1 MKEKKMLTIAE
12 AFHRYLSNKRK
23 DGIIGL
29 EIETEVLN
37 KRDYPVGVVE
47 FLVDENTGSPCWKVP
62 ASKYW
67 TGVHDGSLRNY
78 GIEYILKEPLSYDET
93 LVALDE
99 FKRVF
104 KDVPFLEKQPG
115 TSVHV
120 HLNFQN
126 RTLLELASFITTFS
140 LVENLLTEF
149 SGLSRR
155 SNLFARP
162 HRVAEMQL
170 DTNISMFKRIN
181 RGEPTG
187 FVLDEGM
194 NKYAVLNLASLSKL
208 GTAEVRCF
216 RGTTDTDEIKRWV
229 TILHSV
235 YKSALSLKSP
245 KELVSLYRHVGVDL
259 VKTILGPSYPFRYTD
274 GWENLVRRN
283 EYYMVRYA
291 NAVDD
296 WSMFGSKYGG
306 TKSRSKKKDS
316 DETLAPGMISWDAL
330 DTVLQA
336 SHISPAQGETIYPW
350 GVSGNAATVVI
361 DDTYEEDLP

>member
-1 MKEKKMLTIAE
+1 MVTVAE
-12 AFHRYLSNKRK
+12 AFHRYLSSKRK

-37 KRDYPVGVVE
+37 KRDYPAGVVQY
-47 FLVDENTGSPCWKVP
+47 FVDEDTGNPHWVVLE
-62 ASKYW
+62 SKYW
-67 TGVHDGSLRNY
+67 EGVYDGSLRNY
-78 GIEYILKEPLSYDET
+78 GVEYILKEPLSYLDA
-93 LVALDE
+93 LSALDE
-99 FKRVF
+99 FRTIF

-126 RTLLELASFITTFS
+126 RTLCELASFVTTFA

-149 SGLSRR
+149 SGVSRR

-170 DTNISMFKRIN
+170 GTNIDMFKRID
-181 RGEPTG
+181 RGEQAG

-194 NKYAVLNLASLSKL
+194 NKYAALNLASLSKL

-229 TILHSV
+229 EILHSV
-235 YKSALSLKSP
+235 YRFSLALESP
-245 KELVSLYRHVGVDL
+245 KELVALYRATGIDL
-259 VKTILGPSYPFRYTD
+259 VKNILGPSYPFRFID

-283 EYYMVRYA
+283 EYYMIRYA
-291 NAVDD
+291 NAIDD
-296 WSMFGSKYGG
+296 WSMFGSKYEGP
-306 TKSRSKKKDS
+306 KSRSKKKDTS
-316 DETLAPGMISWDAL
+316 DMPAPGTFDWTALHAVTIGTFSAPVGVMQPWTGGSTATISA
-330 DTVLQA
+330 
-336 SHISPAQGETIYPW
+336 
-350 GVSGNAATVVI
+350 I
-361 DDTYEEDLP
+361 DDIDIEDESMGSPDF

>member
-1 MKEKKMLTIAE
+1 MVTVAE
-12 AFHRYLSNKRK
+12 AFHRYLSSKRK
-23 DGIIGL
+23 DGIIGI

-37 KRDYPVGVVE
+37 KRDYPAGVVE
-47 FLVDENTGSPCWKVP
+47 YLVDEDTGNPHWNVP

-78 GIEYILKEPLSYDET
+78 GVEYILKEPLSYWET
-93 LVALDE
+93 LTALDE
-99 FKRVF
+99 FRTIF
-104 KDVPFLEKQPG
+104 KDVPFLEQQPG

-126 RTLLELASFITTFS
+126 RTLCELAQFVATFA

-149 SGLSRR
+149 SGIPRR

-170 DTNISMFKRIN
+170 DTNIDMFKRID
-181 RGEPTG
+181 RGEATG

-194 NKYAVLNLASLSKL
+194 NKYAALNLSSLSKL

-216 RGTTDTDEIKRWV
+216 RGTTDTEEIKRWV
-229 TILHSV
+229 TILNSV
-235 YKSALSLKSP
+235 YEFALALKSP
-245 KELVSLYRHVGVDL
+245 KELVSLYRHFGVDL
-259 VKTILGPSYPFRYTD
+259 VKNILGPSYPLRYTD

-291 NAVDD
+291 NAIDD
-296 WSMFGSKYGG
+296 WSTFGSKYEGP
-306 TKSRSKKKDS
+306 KSRSKKKDS
-316 DETLAPGMISWDAL
+316 SGMPAPGTIDWAAL
-330 DTVLQA
+330 AAVTIDTF
-336 SHISPAQGETIYPW
+336 PAPVGVMQPW
-350 GVSGNAATVVI
+350 AEVSMADILATDDI
-361 DDTYEEDLP
+361 DIDPQDDIEF